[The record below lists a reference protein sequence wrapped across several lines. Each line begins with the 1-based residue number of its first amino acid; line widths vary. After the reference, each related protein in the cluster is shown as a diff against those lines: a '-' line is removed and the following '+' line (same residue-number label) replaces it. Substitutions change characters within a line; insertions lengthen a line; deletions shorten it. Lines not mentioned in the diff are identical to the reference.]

1 MKMDYVDLLKESAQK
16 NGSIVCIGL
25 DPVLERIPLKE
36 GSVEDRIFNFYS
48 EILVACVSEGVLPGA
63 VKPNYA
69 FYAQYGFE
77 GLRALKKVIELAK
90 GKKIPVIFDGKRGDI
105 GKTSAAYA
113 REAFEFWQADCLTVA
128 PYMGEDSVSPFI
140 KFCEEKGKGIYVLN
154 RTSNPGAADFQ
165 SLEFDGLPLY
175 LNVSGKV
182 LEWGEKAKGNV
193 GVVVGATS
201 PTELKEISE
210 FFASAGQKVPFLI
223 PGVGAQGGSGREVAA
238 ILKKAG
244 LDLSVQRIS
253 SSSGINYA
261 FEKQET
267 DDFAGAAVKALKKL
281 NDEIGK
287 F

>member
-1 MKMDYVDLLKESAQK
+1 MEYIELLRESAK
-16 NGSIVCIGL
+16 KYNSIVCLGL
-25 DPVLERIPLKE
+25 DPVLERIPVKAE
-36 GSVEDRIFNFYS
+36 NNEDKIFNFYS
-48 EILVACVSEGVLPGA
+48 EILMACVSEDVMPAA

-90 GKKIPVIFDGKRGDI
+90 GKGLPVILDGKRGDI
-105 GKTSAAYA
+105 GKSSAAYA
-113 REAFEFWQADCLTVA
+113 REAFDFWQADCLTVA
-128 PYMGEDSVSPFI
+128 PYMGEDSLTPFI
-140 KFCEEKGKGIYVLN
+140 NYCEQNGKGIYVLN

-165 SLEFDGLPLY
+165 SLEFEGMPLY
-175 LNVSGKV
+175 MQVSGKIV
-182 LEWGEKAKGNV
+182 EWAEKAKGNV

-210 FFASAGQKVPFLI
+210 FFASAELKVPFLI
-223 PGVGAQGGSGREVAA
+223 PGVGAQGGSALDVVS

-244 LDLSVQRIS
+244 LELREHRIN

-281 NDEIGK
+281 NDEIGQ